1 MNVDKQWLERKI
13 AELNDWLQQAENNN
27 HPEYSLNQH
36 NRNYY
41 VNKLIE
47 LDDHRQKTINV

>member
-1 MNVDKQWLERKI
+1 MKRDKQWLEQKV
-13 AELNDWLQQAENNN
+13 ADLNNWIQQ
-27 HPEYSLNQH
+27 HPETHFEYRLKVQ

-47 LDDHRQKTINV
+47 LEESNLKFIKI